1 MRIWV
6 KDIDYKA
13 AKIYQPDSKN
23 LHHENYSLIIN
34 GVSAVCQEGVGTKL
48 YLYDYNRT
56 PIISIECNGFSSME
70 VLSIT

>member
-1 MRIWV
+1 MRLWI

-23 LHHENYSLIIN
+23 LHNENYSLIIT
-34 GVSAVCQEGVGTKL
+34 GVSAVCQENVGTKL
-48 YLYDYNRT
+48 YLYDYDRK
-56 PIISIECNGFSSME
+56 PIIAIECNGFSSME